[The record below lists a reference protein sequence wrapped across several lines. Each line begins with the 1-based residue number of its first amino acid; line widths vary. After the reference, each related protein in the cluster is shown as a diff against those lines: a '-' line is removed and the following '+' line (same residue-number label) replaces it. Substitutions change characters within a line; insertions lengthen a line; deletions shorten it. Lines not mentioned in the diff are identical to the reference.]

1 MEKDENGQEEQI
13 KAQMGKIDNMNNMLE
28 GKLVELDDKA
38 Y

>member
-1 MEKDENGQEEQI
+1 MEKDENGKEEQI